1 MEPKH
6 IYVKENNLNDSYRSG
21 TIQMDDIFFMLK
33 IQIILLV
40 IVSSSFFL
48 VTRTINAKIN
58 SPIAKTLA
66 MESSPQGKV
75 LGASVV
81 EVETETVSP
90 TPTVLPSPTPTQQP
104 IQIVEVTPVGAQPE
118 TVKLAKDTYSVAII
132 GDSMVDTMGE
142 RLEYLE
148 HALKRKY
155 PQTNFTLYNYG
166 RGAQNVEEGL
176 ARLHSAHDNQDRHY
190 PPLDDV
196 KPDILI
202 VGSFAYNPFSPHDID
217 RYRSNMTKFIQ
228 EAKLLSNHVYVLAE
242 IAPLKVGFGKGPGGV
257 NWDDETSYQ
266 QATKIIEQME
276 NEISISQSEALPLIN
291 TFNPSQVAADKSGN
305 PKYVNSNDG
314 IHPSV
319 AGHEFMA
326 EIITNTIRFD

>member
-1 MEPKH
+1 MGLKQ
-6 IYVKENNLNDSYRSG
+6 IYVKESNLNDSYRSG
-21 TIQMDDIFFMLK
+21 SSQLEDIFFLLK
-33 IQIILLV
+33 LQIILLV
-40 IVSSSFFL
+40 IVTSSFIL
-48 VTRTINAKIN
+48 VDRSINAKIN
-58 SPIAKTLA
+58 SPISAAMA
-66 MESSPQGKV
+66 MESNPQVKV
-75 LGASVV
+75 LGTSVV
-81 EVETETVSP
+81 EVETVTP
-90 TPTVLPSPTPTQQP
+90 APTVVPSPIPTQQP
-104 IQIVEVTPVGAQPE
+104 IQVVEITPTVPQPTIVRLP
-118 TVKLAKDTYSVAII
+118 KDIYSVAII

-148 HALKRKY
+148 HALKKKY

-190 PPLDDV
+190 APLDDV

-202 VGSFAYNPFSPHDID
+202 VGSFAYNPFSPHDIG
-217 RYRSNMTKFIQ
+217 RYQSNMTKFIQ
-228 EAKLLSNHVYVLAE
+228 EAKSLSNHVYVLAE

-276 NEISISQSEALPLIN
+276 TEISISQSQSLPLIN
-291 TFNPSQVAADKSGN
+291 TFNPSQAGGDKSGN

-326 EIITNTIRFD
+326 DIIANTIRFD